1 MRKLTGHIFA
11 VAGRLL
17 FIGFTLQIIF
27 GMIWMVGNFVHC
39 QQFGEVNSL
48 LYPAV
53 LMIAKGM
60 GRVFPVPY
68 YCFVYIIQTGIC
80 FCAVYF
86 FLKIIQDIF
95 SGKCCGISNNH
106 EKGKACGKL
115 FRIWAVLAV
124 LTAVPVMQCML
135 ALLPYALTGAL
146 MLIELGLA
154 IKAIYYRGMQRV
166 SDVVKI
172 SAVWVLQALFLH
184 EYMLFGAIPVF
195 MVLISELQWG
205 LKNGRRTLRRAS
217 YYVAAIAVSLG
228 MLTAVYGS
236 CKQIGL
242 YEEKNPGFVKGLFSR
257 TCLTTVL
264 WDWDTWT
271 DELVEQL
278 AWEVRYSAAYYAD
291 NITLEV
297 EPYIDEKYGDE
308 AGEFYLDTIGVA
320 WESYKT
326 QIIHELLWD
335 AAGYSVSPVIVK
347 RQLSGLGYMSLTARN
362 YDMMKRSTPKL
373 TKYYVNFFLDWFIA
387 ALAVFAICVVAA
399 VLNLLRRVKKPQL
412 MCLLTLIATAVC
424 MCIRYVLMGAGIMDY
439 KRTLMITALWIIFM
453 LFPIHAAFFG
463 MDKTDKQEAGKA
475 E

>member
-27 GMIWMVGNFVHC
+27 GMIWMAGNFAHC

-53 LMIAKGM
+53 VMIAKGM

-80 FCAVYF
+80 FWAVYF
-86 FLKIIQDIF
+86 FLGIIQDIF
-95 SGKCCGISNNH
+95 SGKCCDASDHH
-106 EKGKACGKL
+106 EKGKAYGKL
-115 FRIWAVLAV
+115 FRIWAALAV

-146 MLIELGLA
+146 MLAELGLA
-154 IKAIYYRGMQRV
+154 IRAIYYRGTQRV

-195 MVLISELQWG
+195 MVLISELHRG

-217 YYVAAIAVSLG
+217 YYVAAIAASLG

-242 YEEKNPGFVKGLFSR
+242 YEENNPGLVKGLFSR

-297 EPYIDEKYGDE
+297 EPFIDEKYGDK
-308 AGEFYLDTIGVA
+308 AGEFYLDNIKVA
-320 WESYKT
+320 WESYRT

-335 AAGYSVSPVIVK
+335 AAGYGVSPVIVK

-362 YDMMKRSTPKL
+362 YDMMKRSTPIL
-373 TKYYVNFFLDWFIA
+373 TKYYANFFLDWFMA
-387 ALAVFAICVVAA
+387 ALAVFVVCAVAA
-399 VLNLLRRVKKPQL
+399 VLNLPRRVQKSQFL
-412 MCLLTLIATAVC
+412 CLFTLIATAAC

-453 LFPIHAAFFG
+453 LFPIQAAFFG
-463 MDKTDKQEAGKA
+463 MDKTDQQEAGKA